1 MNVTCFDNRSVASAA
16 AAERISALL
25 QKELAVSDRAS
36 LVASGGNTP
45 KACYRILAETNLAW
59 DRVDVVPSDERNVE
73 PGHEMHNG
81 TMIAK
86 HLAHG
91 KASALSLHRLD
102 EFDALGKP
110 TTVSLLG
117 MGEDGHFASIFPDIQ
132 EFQTAVDLQSAPSTL
147 EVVTEASPV
156 PRTTLT
162 LKALCESRNILLLVF
177 GEAKR
182 AVLERPEGLPIH
194 HLLAQNKVPVEVFW
208 SP

>member
-1 MNVTCFDNRSVASAA
+1 MNATCFDNRSAASAA
-16 AAERISALL
+16 AAERISASL
-25 QKELAVSDRAS
+25 QKALAASDRAS
-36 LVASGGNTP
+36 FVASGGDTP
-45 KACYRILAETNLAW
+45 KACYRILAETDLAW

-91 KASALSLHRLD
+91 KASALSLHSLD

-132 EFQTAVDLQSAPSTL
+132 AFETAVDQQSAPSTL
-147 EVVTEASPV
+147 EVVTQASPV

-162 LKALCESRNILLLVF
+162 LKALCESRNIVLLAF
-177 GEAKR
+177 GDAKR
-182 AVLERPEGLPIH
+182 KVLEHPEGLPIH
-194 HLLAQNKVPVEVFW
+194 HLLAQEKVPVEVFW

>member
-1 MNVTCFDNRSVASAA
+1 MNATCFDNRSVASAA

-25 QKELAVSDRAS
+25 QKELATSDRAS
-36 LVASGGNTP
+36 LVASGGDTP
-45 KACYRILAETNLAW
+45 KACYRMLAETDLAW

-117 MGEDGHFASIFPDIQ
+117 MGEDGHFASILPDIQ

-162 LKALCESRNILLLVF
+162 LKALCESRNIVLLAF

-194 HLLAQNKVPVEVFW
+194 HLLAQDKVPVEVFW